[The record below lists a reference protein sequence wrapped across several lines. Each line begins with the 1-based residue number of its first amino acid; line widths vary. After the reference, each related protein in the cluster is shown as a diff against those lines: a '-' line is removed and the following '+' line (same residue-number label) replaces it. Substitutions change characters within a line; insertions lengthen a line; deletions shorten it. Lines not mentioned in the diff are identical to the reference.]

1 MLLCVACSSDAKDF
15 QHLKTSGTIDIGATA
30 MMGINMSVFVDSDL
44 DCYVD
49 LCQGASLSSL
59 ELEDDWMLTWKE
71 VSVCYLVVVPVKLI
85 VTVGR

>member
-1 MLLCVACSSDAKDF
+1 MTV
-15 QHLKTSGTIDIGATA
+15 
-30 MMGINMSVFVDSDL
+30 VDSDL

-71 VSVCYLVVVPVKLI
+71 VSVCYLVVVPMKLI
-85 VTVGR
+85 VTVGRQEGAIVLVLGRAVAKVK

>member
-1 MLLCVACSSDAKDF
+1 
-15 QHLKTSGTIDIGATA
+15 
-30 MMGINMSVFVDSDL
+30 MSVFVDSDL

-71 VSVCYLVVVPVKLI
+71 VSVCYLVVVPVNLMSLLVDRKM
-85 VTVGR
+85 RFFSCWEER